1 MNPFLWI
8 LGSPPDGY
16 KPGLETFWPILVEG
30 ALVSVALA
38 LIGCWLVVRGL
49 SLLGDALAHSVLP
62 GIVIGFLIGRSLQSA
77 WILIGATVMGMAAA
91 VLVQAVRDNSR
102 VKEDASLGIVFT
114 TLFAIG
120 VVLINLFAGQTDLDP
135 GCVLYG
141 QVEYFIRTPEKIW
154 PMACILGG
162 IVLLMLF
169 FFRQLLISTFDPLL
183 ARSMGIP
190 ATFIHYTIM
199 AVLSLTTVASF
210 EAVGAILA
218 VALLITPGATARLW
232 TDRMKRMLLLAALHA
247 VLATTIGYWLSHPS
261 ILNTSAS
268 GAISS
273 AGFGLFLISWLVAP
287 NRGLLSQYRVRSRLR
302 RTMAEENLV
311 KTVHELTSPAPVP
324 SPVGALSTEPAT
336 IATAPPAVLDAVPS
350 VRVRDL
356 LQMPA
361 FQFEAALRGVISR
374 GWARVQHGDITL
386 TPAGHRRAQL
396 LASAHELWE
405 QYLRQEVGLA
415 DDHLH
420 DPAEWVEHFLDENRI
435 EELKASLKRS
445 PA

>member
-62 GIVIGFLIGRSLQSA
+62 GIVIGFLIGKSLQSA
-77 WILIGATVMGMAAA
+77 WILVGATAMGMAAA

-141 QVEYFIRTPEKIW
+141 QVEYFIRTPEKII

-162 IVLLMLF
+162 ILLLMVL

-218 VALLITPGATARLW
+218 VALLVTPGATARLW

-247 VLATTIGYWLSHPS
+247 LLATTIGYWLSHPS

-273 AGFGLFLISWLVAP
+273 AGFGLFLVSWLVAP
-287 NRGLLSQYRVRSRLR
+287 KRGLLSQYRVRRRLR

-311 KTVHELTSPAPVP
+311 KTVHELTSP
-324 SPVGALSTEPAT
+324 SPAT
-336 IATAPPAVLDAVPS
+336 AANPSSEPQGTETSMPAQVPTS
-350 VRVRDL
+350 VASARVREL
-356 LQMPA
+356 LQMPS
-361 FQFEAALRGVISR
+361 FDFEAALRGVISR
-374 GWARVQHGDITL
+374 GWARAGKGQITL

-420 DPAEWVEHFLDENRI
+420 DPAEWVEHFLDESRI
-435 EELKASLKRS
+435 EELKASLIKQA
-445 PA
+445 PG